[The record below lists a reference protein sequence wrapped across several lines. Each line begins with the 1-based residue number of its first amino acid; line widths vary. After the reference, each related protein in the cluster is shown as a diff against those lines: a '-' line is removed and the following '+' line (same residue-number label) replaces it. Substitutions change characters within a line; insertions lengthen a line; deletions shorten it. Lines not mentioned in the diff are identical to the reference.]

1 MDLAQIF
8 SAISSLLAK
17 RPDADQATRDRR
29 HMGRHTIV
37 NPTTGRR
44 VYKTGRIGRAVQKGK
59 KKKPKSNKP
68 KSNKPKSNKPKPTK
82 TSVKKYG
89 AAGSTKRPSPVFKST
104 ANGTARPSARAMYDA
119 GIRGPV
125 IYNSKYHVMA
135 FRANGSPYYKA
146 IATVGCK

>member
-1 MDLAQIF
+1 
-8 SAISSLLAK
+8 
-17 RPDADQATRDRR
+17 
-29 HMGRHTIV
+29 MGRHTIV
-37 NPTTGRR
+37 NPATGRR
-44 VYKTGRIGRAVQKGK
+44 VYKTGRIGRTVQKGK

-68 KSNKPKSNKPKPTK
+68 TKLTKSKPTK

-89 AAGSTKRPSPVFKST
+89 AVGSTKRPSPMFKST

>member
-1 MDLAQIF
+1 
-8 SAISSLLAK
+8 
-17 RPDADQATRDRR
+17 
-29 HMGRHTIV
+29 MGRHTIV

-68 KSNKPKSNKPKPTK
+68 TNKPTKTTK

-146 IATVGCK
+146 IATIGCK

>member
-1 MDLAQIF
+1 
-8 SAISSLLAK
+8 
-17 RPDADQATRDRR
+17 
-29 HMGRHTIV
+29 MGRHTIV

-68 KSNKPKSNKPKPTK
+68 TKLTKPKPTKTTK

-89 AAGSTKRPSPVFKST
+89 AVGSTKRPSPMFKST

-146 IATVGCK
+146 IATIGCK

>member
-1 MDLAQIF
+1 
-8 SAISSLLAK
+8 
-17 RPDADQATRDRR
+17 
-29 HMGRHTIV
+29 MGRHTIV

-68 KSNKPKSNKPKPTK
+68 TKTKPKPTKTTK
-82 TSVKKYG
+82 TSVKKY
-89 AAGSTKRPSPVFKST
+89 AATGSTKRPSPVFKTT

-125 IYNSKYHVMA
+125 IYNNKYHVMA

-146 IATVGCK
+146 IATIGCNGCK